1 MSNQKF
7 SANRKKLNALHSYK
21 QLTLWSKFFFD
32 KMGCFWMWSGL
43 VNWALRYRG
52 IKKRFGRQM
61 IYRQYSRVFRD
72 EFVASTDIVPSKR
85 VLFFFAMG
93 SESTYNARNLLL
105 AKFYESKGWK
115 SHFMICDG
123 VFAICHKE
131 RIGKTREESK
141 SLCYECIY
149 GYDRVSSETGM
160 LYNRLSNYL
169 PIIEARLPDLYN
181 RIDNNLSSISDCLDY
196 LFDSYKVGQCVKASV
211 LRFHYTGSIDKCDIK
226 VFKRHLKEGVKCVLL
241 FEEFF
246 RAEHQNLVVLW
257 NGAGFMDRLC
267 SEVCRRLEV
276 PFVTQESFWGAA
288 SWIYKINGIAIH
300 LDYRKEYKKYGSL
313 ELLSDSA
320 NKQLDE
326 LLASFR
332 GKNLKMTGI
341 DIREQLGLLPSDEYI
356 ALFTNMNFD
365 TYVLGRD
372 TIFESMTDW
381 LISTVKFINQINSK
395 VKLVVRAHPGELS
408 FVTPTRD
415 FVRDSIVSV
424 MHDKVVFVDAD
435 SSINSYDIL
444 DGASSVLVYSSTIG
458 VEAILDGKTTV
469 CAGSTFY
476 DDFVLKPESK
486 EKYFEVVEALTNHSL
501 RLEINIIDL
510 RKYLYYLY
518 FERILALEGIGI
530 HRSTGEDFI
539 DTSYSAESL
548 INMNRSVLE
557 RFYNEVSDEVA
568 L

>member
-1 MSNQKF
+1 
-7 SANRKKLNALHSYK
+7 
-21 QLTLWSKFFFD
+21 
-32 KMGCFWMWSGL
+32 
-43 VNWALRYRG
+43 
-52 IKKRFGRQM
+52 
-61 IYRQYSRVFRD
+61 
-72 EFVASTDIVPSKR
+72 
-85 VLFFFAMG
+85 
-93 SESTYNARNLLL
+93 
-105 AKFYESKGWK
+105 
-115 SHFMICDG
+115 
-123 VFAICHKE
+123 
-131 RIGKTREESK
+131 
-141 SLCYECIY
+141 
-149 GYDRVSSETGM
+149 
-160 LYNRLSNYL
+160 
-169 PIIEARLPDLYN
+169 
-181 RIDNNLSSISDCLDY
+181 
-196 LFDSYKVGQCVKASV
+196 
-211 LRFHYTGSIDKCDIK
+211 
-226 VFKRHLKEGVKCVLL
+226 
-241 FEEFF
+241 
-246 RAEHQNLVVLW
+246 
-257 NGAGFMDRLC
+257 
-267 SEVCRRLEV
+267 
-276 PFVTQESFWGAA
+276 
-288 SWIYKINGIAIH
+288 
-300 LDYRKEYKKYGSL
+300 
-313 ELLSDSA
+313 
-320 NKQLDE
+320 
-326 LLASFR
+326 
-332 GKNLKMTGI
+332 
-341 DIREQLGLLPSDEYI
+341 
-356 ALFTNMNFD
+356 MNFD